1 MVPRCPT
8 FKGNRNILSDF
19 YGDEAHSHFKGAS
32 VCSVLLIIVYPGHVQ
47 MPKGYRGGNKTHWD
61 YMKQKYGGHACL
73 ALGPQGGSTIISG
86 VCVHRI

>member
-1 MVPRCPT
+1 
-8 FKGNRNILSDF
+8 
-19 YGDEAHSHFKGAS
+19 
-32 VCSVLLIIVYPGHVQ
+32 